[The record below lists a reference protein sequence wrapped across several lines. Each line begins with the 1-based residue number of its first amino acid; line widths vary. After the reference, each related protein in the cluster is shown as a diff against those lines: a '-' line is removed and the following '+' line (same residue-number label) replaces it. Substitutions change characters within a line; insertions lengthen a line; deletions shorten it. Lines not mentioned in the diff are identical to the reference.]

1 MLLIVVS
8 LVTENAVR
16 LSFIPATENEPCQ
29 ACAWSDD
36 GTYFAWCHN
45 WSNVTVIGPKC
56 IK

>member
-45 WSNVTVIGPKC
+45 WSNVTV
-56 IK
+56 